1 MIFLG
6 FLKPVFFL
14 LKFWYGW
21 KDLIKSFPTSVF
33 LDFLELWL
41 IYYEFSK
48 FSTKIDFSEFF
59 NDQSTAAAGIQ
70 RGERQLV
77 VGTNDR
83 RLLRGNHLEPNDD
96 MVFDN

>member
-1 MIFLG
+1 MGGKISSRAFQR
-6 FLKPVFFL
+6 VF
-14 LKFWYGW
+14 
-21 KDLIKSFPTSVF
+21 F

-59 NDQSTAAAGIQ
+59 NDQSTAAANIQ